1 MNKRSIKLIIKIIII
16 IIILIGISK
25 LYKNYRIKHAKKI
38 VELKTKEIEVFED
51 IKVKDII
58 KKING
63 KLITNP
69 KINTTKIGKQE
80 IEFKYK
86 TNDNIEVPY
95 TIKIKVVDKIPPTI
109 DYPGTYTVEVNSITK
124 KKLEKSLFC
133 GDNYDDTPKCTIEG
147 DYNLKEEGEYKV
159 FLQGEDSSNNKIQ
172 YPFTLRVRPKIKN
185 NTNNKTS
192 NNNST
197 ETNTIDFNDI
207 VKKYKTKKTQIGIDV
222 SHWQEKINYN
232 KVKKSGVEFVYIRV
246 GRGDGIGKD
255 LVLDDKFE
263 EYIKGFNKV
272 NIPVGVYFYSDANNE
287 KAAKKE
293 AQWLLSKIKKYKVD
307 LEIVFDWEN
316 WDDYQDYKLSF
327 YHLSKTAEAFINT
340 VEEKGYKGMLYSS
353 KYYLENIWYPVDTN
367 IWLAHYTEQTNYKK
381 DYKVWQI
388 CENGKV
394 KGINDNQVDID
405 IRYK

>member
-1 MNKRSIKLIIKIIII
+1 MNKKSIKLVIKIIIV

-38 VELKTKEIEVFED
+38 VELKTKEIEVFDD

-86 TNDNIEVPY
+86 TNDKIEVPY
-95 TIKIKVVDKIPPTI
+95 TIKIKVVDKTPPII

-124 KKLEKSLFC
+124 KQLQKHFFC

-147 DYNLKEEGEYKV
+147 EYSLKEEGEYKV
-159 FLQGEDSSNNKIQ
+159 FLKGEDSSHNTIKN
-172 YPFTLRVRPKIKN
+172 PFTLRVRSKIKFSSSKN
-185 NTNNKTS
+185 NDKEEINTTS
-192 NNNST
+192 F
-197 ETNTIDFNDI
+197 EDI
-207 VKKYKTKKTQIGIDV
+207 IKKYKTKNTKIGIDV
-222 SHWQEKINYN
+222 SHWQGNINY
-232 KVKKSGVEFVYIRV
+232 KQVKKSGVEFVYIRV

-255 LVLDDKFE
+255 YVLDDRFE
-263 EYIKGFNKV
+263 EYIKGFNQVK
-272 NIPVGVYFYSDANNE
+272 IPIGVYFYSNANNE
-287 KAAKKE
+287 EAAKKE
-293 AQWLLSKIKKYKVD
+293 AKWLLSKIKKYKVD

-316 WDDYQDYKLSF
+316 WDDYQEYHLSF
-327 YHLSKTAEAFINT
+327 YHLTKTAEAFINT
-340 VEEKGYKGMLYSS
+340 VEKKGYKGMLYSS
-353 KYYLENIWYPVDTN
+353 KYYLENIWYPIDTN
-367 IWLAHYTEQTNYKK
+367 IWLAHYTEKTNYEKVF
-381 DYKVWQI
+381 KVWQL
-388 CENGKV
+388 CDNGKV
-394 KGINDNQVDID
+394 KGIDDNQVDID